1 MRSQAREAGFFN
13 KVSSGWARPLG
24 WARPVY
30 ISRHPQ
36 PPAKY
41 LIGGFMPKN
50 KDEKFYRVRVVKE
63 SVYEIVVPLAAK
75 RDYKD
80 ATSVAMDYVCK
91 YGETVLKQI
100 HGPTISPKP
109 FDGPALVK

>member
-1 MRSQAREAGFFN
+1 MKINMLTDPGIWDIM
-13 KVSSGWARPLG
+13 GLCL
-24 WARPVY
+24 
-30 ISRHPQ
+30 I
-36 PPAKY
+36 